1 MKHCVLRETLKN
13 RLHTFLVLNLLHLLN
28 LMLIIFYYN
37 YWAIAKTIFALR
49 HHVTI
54 RQDKEI
60 GPLFKASEAFMNM
73 FWLLEEAFL
82 HSLPNKITTML
93 SSLYAY
99 WPVWK
104 GGTNLKCIALPH
116 GKRAEGK
123 KHETYK
129 HSFLKSWRW
138 IDLLSIH

>member
-1 MKHCVLRETLKN
+1 MENKEQRKQETGIGRKEINVTQREERRKEYG
-13 RLHTFLVLNLLHLLN
+13 VG
-28 LMLIIFYYN
+28 
-37 YWAIAKTIFALR
+37 
-49 HHVTI
+49 I

-99 WPVWK
+99 
-104 GGTNLKCIALPH
+104 
-116 GKRAEGK
+116 
-123 KHETYK
+123 
-129 HSFLKSWRW
+129 
-138 IDLLSIH
+138 